1 MRCSKGFGVDTQALR
16 SMSSRGPVRTL
27 SRRCCSRSNARRVV
41 TTCGSFLRVGSIIV
55 GVPGPWGDQDE
66 VLAAIGSADGP
77 ATFVAEG
84 DRIID
89 VRSGRSLAFEVYP
102 HDPRMEEAFAAASGG
117 KLSKQELWSVAK
129 HRTTV
134 YLIGPDCSLAG
145 ARHVMATA
153 AHLLD
158 VGGVG
163 VKVESAGVAHAPD
176 CFRYHARSGATLSAY
191 RMFVTLVGG
200 EATEHH
206 YSCGM
211 HNLGLP
217 DVSVVGSVPVDEAAG
232 ILTTFNQWN
241 LLERPRLKAGAWFSC
256 AEGEPAFTASHHPFG
271 YEEDDPL
278 NNPLGRWH
286 LSPTDRPGPGRYATS
301 MSEPMFMALSR
312 NSPEVVEA
320 TRRARAT
327 VGYLREQFASP
338 YEYGRYLVK
347 VRFPDGGRV
356 GVALGAARGDRRADL
371 PRNSVRGA
379 ARARPALRQ
388 RDDRASAQRFGGL
401 GDHQERY
408 AGRRLL
414 DAHPA

>member
-1 MRCSKGFGVDTQALR
+1 
-16 SMSSRGPVRTL
+16 
-27 SRRCCSRSNARRVV
+27 
-41 TTCGSFLRVGSIIV
+41 VGDIIV
-55 GVPGPWGDQDE
+55 GVPGPWVDQDE
-66 VLAAIGSADGP
+66 VRSAIRSVNGP
-77 ATFVAEG
+77 ATFVAED

-89 VRSGRSLAFEVYP
+89 ARSGVSLAFEVYP
-102 HDPRMEEAFAAASGG
+102 RDPRMEEAFAAAGGG
-117 KLSKQELWSVAK
+117 KLSKQEQRSIAK

-134 YLIGPDCSLAG
+134 YLIGENCSLAG
-145 ARHVMATA
+145 ARQVMVTA

-176 CFRYHARSGATLSAY
+176 RFRYHARSGATLSAY

-200 EATEHH
+200 GATEHH

-232 ILTTFNQWN
+232 ILTTFNHWN
-241 LLERPRLKAGAWFSC
+241 LLEHPRLKEETWFSC
-256 AEGEPAFTASHHPFG
+256 GEGEPAFTASHRPFA

-286 LSPTDRPGPGRYATS
+286 LSPTDHAGPGRYAPS
-301 MSEPMFMALSR
+301 SNEPMFMALSR
-312 NSPEVVEA
+312 DAPEVIEA

-347 VRFPDGGRV
+347 VRFRDGAESALLWALLDEIDEQTFRATLFEVPRELAPLRANETIERPLSDLEDWAIIKSGTLV
-356 GVALGAARGDRRADL
+356 GGFSMRI
-371 PRNSVRGA
+371 
-379 ARARPALRQ
+379 Q
-388 RDDRASAQRFGGL
+388 RDHIPDTRRHAYQLYSGTL
-401 GDHQERY
+401 SY
-408 AGRRLL
+408 APLEEIPEL
-414 DAHPA
+414 